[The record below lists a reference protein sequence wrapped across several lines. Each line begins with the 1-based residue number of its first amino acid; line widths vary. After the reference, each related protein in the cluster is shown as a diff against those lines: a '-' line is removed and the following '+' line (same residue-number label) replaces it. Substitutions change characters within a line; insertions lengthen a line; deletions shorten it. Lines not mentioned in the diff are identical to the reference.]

1 MPVRAPA
8 DARPGTG
15 RCFMSQN
22 ATGEKRHVFAEERIA
37 FTLDI
42 SLLKTKKHKF
52 KKIYFAWAAEDD

>member
-52 KKIYFAWAAEDD
+52 KKIYFA